1 MTDSYTYDPDAW
13 HPVVAGLVA
22 GAIAAIVA
30 GILSAILRSPDEVVA
45 NSLTVAL
52 TSLALGVVAG
62 ALWRRIRLADNARRL
77 FGWTMAGGW
86 LVSMLAVTIVDQTVL
101 SNLVAYAAPIAAII
115 FITLAFL
122 IPILSTVTAPLWIV
136 VVAVL
141 AALALGIGLFGRGNV
156 ASGELSLDDLDTVT
170 TTTVPSTSVT
180 TTTLDGE
187 PADTSTSTTT
197 ETTTVPPISGT
208 LAIPEDLAASY
219 TIVTGLATYS
229 VEERLQGLSTQGVGT
244 TDQISGTVS
253 PTGPYTFTIDLQSF
267 TSDQSR
273 RDSRV
278 VGWFAEFPE
287 GTFSGESFAL
297 PDAAE
302 VGEIVTFDIDGDM
315 TVNGI
320 TEPVTWAIEARLE
333 ADGSISVAGETF
345 IVLSEFDVPVVTEG
359 FVEMEDGATIEV
371 VFSAVPSP

>member
-1 MTDSYTYDPDAW
+1 MTDTHTYDPDAW
-13 HPVVAGLVA
+13 HPAVAGLVA

-45 NSLTVAL
+45 NSLSVAL

-62 ALWRRIRLADNARRL
+62 ALWRRIRLADNAKRL
-77 FGWTMAGGW
+77 FGWSMAGGW
-86 LVSMLAVTIVDQTVL
+86 FVSMLAVTIVDQTVL

-115 FITLAFL
+115 FITLGFL
-122 IPILSTVTAPLWIV
+122 VPILSTVTAPRWIAL
-136 VVAVL
+136 VAVL
-141 AALALGIGLFGRGNV
+141 AAIVVGVGLFGRGNV
-156 ASGELSLDDLDTVT
+156 ASGELSLDDLETAATTSVT
-170 TTTVPSTSVT
+170 SASVT
-180 TTTLDGE
+180 TTSLGGE
-187 PADTSTSTTT
+187 SPDTSTSTTT
-197 ETTTVPPISGT
+197 TVPPITGT

-244 TDQISGTVS
+244 TDQIAGTVS
-253 PTGPYTFTIDLQSF
+253 PTGPFTFTIDLQSF

-287 GTFSGESFAL
+287 GTFSASSFAL
-297 PDAAE
+297 PESAE
-302 VGEIVTFDIDGDM
+302 VGEVVTFDLEGDM

-345 IVLSEFDVPVVTEG
+345 IVLSDFDVPVVTGG

-371 VFSAVPSP
+371 VFSAVPSS

>member
-1 MTDSYTYDPDAW
+1 VRDTHTYDPDAW
-13 HPVVAGLVA
+13 HPAVAGLVA

-45 NSLTVAL
+45 NSLSVAL

-62 ALWRRIRLADNARRL
+62 ALWRRIRLADNAKRL
-77 FGWTMAGGW
+77 FGWSMAGGW
-86 LVSMLAVTIVDQTVL
+86 FVSMLAVTIVDQTVL

-115 FITLAFL
+115 FITLGFL
-122 IPILSTVTAPLWIV
+122 VPVLSTVTAPRWIAV
-136 VVAVL
+136 AAVL
-141 AALALGIGLFGRGNV
+141 AALAVGVGLFGRGNV
-156 ASGELSLDDLDTVT
+156 ASGELSLDDLETAT
-170 TTTVPSTSVT
+170 TTSVTSASVT
-180 TTTLDGE
+180 TTSLGGE
-187 PADTSTSTTT
+187 SPDTSTSTTT
-197 ETTTVPPISGT
+197 TVPPITGT

-244 TDQISGTVS
+244 TDQIAGTVS
-253 PTGPYTFTIDLQSF
+253 PTGPFTFTIDLQSF

-287 GTFSGESFAL
+287 GTFSASSFAL
-297 PDAAE
+297 PESAE
-302 VGEIVTFDIDGDM
+302 VGEVVTFDLEGDM

-345 IVLSEFDVPVVTEG
+345 IVLSEFDVPVITGG

-371 VFSAVPSP
+371 VFSAVPSS

>member
-1 MTDSYTYDPDAW
+1 MRDTYIYDPDAW
-13 HPVVAGLVA
+13 HPVVAGVVA
-22 GAIAAIVA
+22 GAIAAIVG

-45 NSLTVAL
+45 NSLSVAL
-52 TSLALGVVAG
+52 TSLALGLVAG
-62 ALWRRIRLADNARRL
+62 ALWRRIRLADNAKRL

-86 LVSMLAVTIVDQTVL
+86 FVSMLAVTIIDQTVL

-122 IPILSTVTAPLWIV
+122 VPILSTVTAPRWIA

-141 AALALGIGLFGRGNV
+141 AALAVGVGLFGRGNV

-170 TTTVPSTSVT
+170 TTSMASTPT
-180 TTTLDGE
+180 TSLDGE
-187 PADTSTSTTT
+187 PGDTSTSTTAV
-197 ETTTVPPISGT
+197 TTTVPPITGA

-229 VEERLQGLSTQGVGT
+229 VEEQLQGLSTQGVGA

-253 PTGPYTFTIDLQSF
+253 PTGPFTFTIDLQSF
-267 TSDQSR
+267 TSDQNR

-287 GTFSGESFAL
+287 GTFSGSSFAL
-297 PDAAE
+297 PDTAE
-302 VGEIVTFDIDGDM
+302 VGEVVTFDLEGDM

-320 TEPVTWAIEARLE
+320 TEPVTWAIEARIE

-345 IVLSEFDVPVVTEG
+345 IVLSEFDVPVITEG

>member
-1 MTDSYTYDPDAW
+1 MTDTYTYDPDAW

-45 NSLTVAL
+45 NSLSVAL

-62 ALWRRIRLADNARRL
+62 ALWRRIRLADNAKRL
-77 FGWTMAGGW
+77 FGWSMAGGW
-86 LVSMLAVTIVDQTVL
+86 FVSMLAVTIVDQTVL

-115 FITLAFL
+115 FITLGFL
-122 IPILSTVTAPLWIV
+122 VPILSTVTAPRWIAL
-136 VVAVL
+136 VAVL
-141 AALALGIGLFGRGNV
+141 AAIVVGVGLFGRGNV
-156 ASGELSLDDLDTVT
+156 ASGELSLDDLETAT
-170 TTTVPSTSVT
+170 TTSVTSSSVT
-180 TTTLDGE
+180 TTSLGGE
-187 PADTSTSTTT
+187 SPDTSTSTTT
-197 ETTTVPPISGT
+197 TVPPITGT

-244 TDQISGTVS
+244 TDQIAGTVS
-253 PTGPYTFTIDLQSF
+253 PTGPFTFTIDLQSF

-287 GTFSGESFAL
+287 GTFSASSFAL
-297 PDAAE
+297 PESAE
-302 VGEIVTFDIDGDM
+302 VGEVVTFDLEGDM

-345 IVLSEFDVPVVTEG
+345 IVLSDFDVPVVTGG

-371 VFSAVPSP
+371 VFSAVPSS

>member
-1 MTDSYTYDPDAW
+1 MTDTHTYDPDAW
-13 HPVVAGLVA
+13 HPAVAGLVA

-45 NSLTVAL
+45 NSLSVAL

-62 ALWRRIRLADNARRL
+62 ALWRRIRLADNAKRL
-77 FGWTMAGGW
+77 FGWSMAGGW
-86 LVSMLAVTIVDQTVL
+86 FVSMLAVTIVDQTVL

-115 FITLAFL
+115 FITLGFL
-122 IPILSTVTAPLWIV
+122 VPILSTVTAPRWIAL
-136 VVAVL
+136 VAVL
-141 AALALGIGLFGRGNV
+141 AAIVVGVGLFGRGNV
-156 ASGELSLDDLDTVT
+156 ASGELSLDDLETAATTSVT
-170 TTTVPSTSVT
+170 SASVT
-180 TTTLDGE
+180 TTSLGGE
-187 PADTSTSTTT
+187 SPDTSTSTTT
-197 ETTTVPPISGT
+197 TVPPITGT

-244 TDQISGTVS
+244 TDQIAGTVS
-253 PTGPYTFTIDLQSF
+253 PTGPFTFTIDLQSF

-287 GTFSGESFAL
+287 GTFSGSSFAL
-297 PDAAE
+297 PESAE
-302 VGEIVTFDIDGDM
+302 VGEIVTFDLEGDM

-320 TEPVTWAIEARLE
+320 TEPATWAIEARLE

-345 IVLSEFDVPVVTEG
+345 IVLSDFDVPVITGG

-371 VFSAVPSP
+371 VFSAVPSS

>member
-1 MTDSYTYDPDAW
+1 VTDIQTYDPDAW
-13 HPVVAGLVA
+13 HPALAGLVA

-45 NSLTVAL
+45 NSLSVAL

-62 ALWRRIRLADNARRL
+62 MLWRRIRLTDNAKRL

-86 LVSMLAVTIVDQTVL
+86 FVSMLAVTIIDQTVL

-122 IPILSTVTAPLWIV
+122 VPILSTVTAPRWIA

-141 AALALGIGLFGRGNV
+141 AALAVGVGLFGRGNV

-170 TTTVPSTSVT
+170 TTSVATTSTTS
-180 TTTLDGE
+180 LDAE
-187 PADTSTSTTT
+187 PDETSTSTTAA
-197 ETTTVPPISGT
+197 TTTVPPITGT
-208 LAIPEDLAASY
+208 LTIPDDLAVSY
-219 TIVTGLATYS
+219 TIATGLATYS

-244 TDQISGTVS
+244 TDQISGSVS
-253 PTGPYTFTIDLQSF
+253 PTGPFTFTIDLQSF

-278 VGWFAEFPE
+278 VGWFREFPE
-287 GTFSGESFAL
+287 GTFSGSSFAL
-297 PDAAE
+297 PESAE
-302 VGEIVTFDIDGDM
+302 VGEIVTFDVEGDM
-315 TVNGI
+315 TVNDI
-320 TEPVTWAIEARLE
+320 TQPVTWTIEARLE
-333 ADGSISVAGETF
+333 ADGSLSVAGATF
-345 IVLSEFDVPVVTEG
+345 IVLSEFDVPVITEG

>member
-1 MTDSYTYDPDAW
+1 MTDTHTYDPDAW
-13 HPVVAGLVA
+13 HPAVAGLVA

-45 NSLTVAL
+45 NSLSVAL

-62 ALWRRIRLADNARRL
+62 ALWRRIRLADNAKRL
-77 FGWTMAGGW
+77 FGWSMAGGW
-86 LVSMLAVTIVDQTVL
+86 FVSMLAVTIVDQTVL

-115 FITLAFL
+115 FITLGFL
-122 IPILSTVTAPLWIV
+122 VPILSTVTAPRWIAL
-136 VVAVL
+136 VAVL
-141 AALALGIGLFGRGNV
+141 AAIVVGVGLFGRGNV
-156 ASGELSLDDLDTVT
+156 ASGELSLDDLETAATTSVT
-170 TTTVPSTSVT
+170 SASVT
-180 TTTLDGE
+180 TTSLGGE
-187 PADTSTSTTT
+187 SPDTSTSTTT
-197 ETTTVPPISGT
+197 TVPPITGT

-244 TDQISGTVS
+244 TDQIAGTVS
-253 PTGPYTFTIDLQSF
+253 PTGPFTFTIDLQSF

-287 GTFSGESFAL
+287 GTFSGSSFAL
-297 PDAAE
+297 PESAD
-302 VGEIVTFDIDGDM
+302 VGEIVTFDLEGDM

-320 TEPVTWAIEARLE
+320 TEPATWAIEARLE

-345 IVLSEFDVPVVTEG
+345 IVLSDFDVPVITGG

-371 VFSAVPSP
+371 VFSAVPSS

>member
-13 HPVVAGLVA
+13 HPAVAGLVA
-22 GAIAAIVA
+22 GAIAATVA

-45 NSLTVAL
+45 NSLSVAL
-52 TSLALGVVAG
+52 TSLALGIVAG
-62 ALWRRIRLADNARRL
+62 ALWRRIRLADNAKRL

-86 LVSMLAVTIVDQTVL
+86 FVSMLAVTIIDQTVL

-115 FITLAFL
+115 FITLGFL
-122 IPILSTVTAPLWIV
+122 VPILSTVTAPRWIA

-141 AALALGIGLFGRGNV
+141 AAIAVGVGLFGRGNV

-170 TTTVPSTSVT
+170 TTSVTSTSVT
-180 TTTLDGE
+180 TTSLDGE
-187 PADTSTSTTT
+187 PADTTTSTTA
-197 ETTTVPPISGT
+197 TTTVPPVTGT
-208 LAIPEDLAASY
+208 IAIPEDLASSY

-244 TDQISGTVS
+244 TDQIAGNVT
-253 PTGPYTFTIDLQSF
+253 PTGPFTFTIDLQSF

-287 GTFSGESFAL
+287 GKFSGSSFAL
-297 PDAAE
+297 PEMAE
-302 VGEIVTFDIDGDM
+302 VGEIVTFDVDGDM

-320 TEPVTWAIEARLE
+320 TQPATWAIEARLE
-333 ADGSISVAGETF
+333 ADGTISVAGKTF
-345 IVLSEFDVPVVTEG
+345 IVLSEFDVPVITQG

>member
-1 MTDSYTYDPDAW
+1 VTDTHTYDPDAW
-13 HPVVAGLVA
+13 HPAVAGLVA

-45 NSLTVAL
+45 NSLSVAL

-62 ALWRRIRLADNARRL
+62 ALWRRIRLADNAKRL
-77 FGWTMAGGW
+77 FGWSMAGGW
-86 LVSMLAVTIVDQTVL
+86 FVSMLAVTIVDQTVL

-115 FITLAFL
+115 FITLGFL
-122 IPILSTVTAPLWIV
+122 VPILSTVTAPRWIAL
-136 VVAVL
+136 VAVL
-141 AALALGIGLFGRGNV
+141 AAIVVGVGLFGRGNV
-156 ASGELSLDDLDTVT
+156 ASGELSLDDLETATTSVT
-170 TTTVPSTSVT
+170 SASVT
-180 TTTLDGE
+180 TTSLGGE
-187 PADTSTSTTT
+187 PGDTSTSTTT
-197 ETTTVPPISGT
+197 ATTTVPPITGT

-244 TDQISGTVS
+244 TDQIAGTVS
-253 PTGPYTFTIDLQSF
+253 PTGAFTFTIDLQSF

-287 GTFSGESFAL
+287 GTFSGSSFAL
-297 PDAAE
+297 PESAE
-302 VGEIVTFDIDGDM
+302 VGEVVAFDLEGDM

-345 IVLSEFDVPVVTEG
+345 IVLSEFDVPVVTGG

-371 VFSAVPSP
+371 VFSAVPSS